1 MDQILAKLVNLS
13 YELLGVFLPGFIF
26 SLFILL
32 VWWCTGDLISVITT
46 GGIPALTVNWLEG
59 FIQKLDVRLGVGLAV
74 PAILASYFLGNLL
87 VWISRSGR
95 PDSNANSWHLLRSS
109 LFLKIPKP
117 EHSYAVALGPLF
129 DRVREKFTAP
139 GVASLEWRMFYPVG
153 KAYLARNVANSLVT
167 TYQNKY
173 TFHRSLVLG
182 AVVVFWLSAFALITA
197 AVTNHFVHVVPRWYQ
212 LIGLAA
218 FSLFMVNGFTASYR
232 LHWGLFGDTIITELY
247 SLFFGPERKSNES
260 K

>member
-1 MDQILAKLVNLS
+1 MWRS
-13 YELLGVFLPGFIF
+13 R
-26 SLFILL
+26 
-32 VWWCTGDLISVITT
+32 CSVRHASR
-46 GGIPALTVNWLEG
+46 P
-59 FIQKLDVRLGVGLAV
+59 
-74 PAILASYFLGNLL
+74 LAS
-87 VWISRSGR
+87 
-95 PDSNANSWHLLRSS
+95 
-109 LFLKIPKP
+109 
-117 EHSYAVALGPLF
+117 ALARRNPGTLF

-197 AVTNHFVHVVPRWYQ
+197 AVTNHFVHVDPRWYQ

-232 LHWGLFGDTIITELY
+232 LHWGLFWRHNHHRAILPVLRPGAEVQ
-247 SLFFGPERKSNES
+247 
-260 K
+260 